1 MKKVFQ
7 KICII
12 LLILVCVLPFVFA
25 ILQSLFNSDGQ
36 LSGIAY
42 YQVFL
47 AEPVYLFRFWKSLLM
62 CLLVVAGQLI
72 VTVLG
77 GFGFAKYNFPG
88 KHVLFTI
95 LMILMTLPVQV
106 TLVPNY
112 ILFDKLHMLDSWSA
126 LILPAAF
133 SPLGT
138 FITMQSFKAIPD
150 DVIDAA
156 KIDGCNLMQVLRCV
170 VVPIARG
177 GIISAGILAFLDS
190 WNMVEQPLAYLK
202 NFTSYPL
209 SVALSVVFPSE
220 VNVQMAASLL
230 VLIPPLLL
238 FLYFNRDLVEG
249 IVIGEE
255 K

>member
-1 MKKVFQ
+1 MKKVFV
-7 KICII
+7 I
-12 LLILVCVLPFVFA
+12 LLICVCMIPFVFV
-25 ILQSLFNSDGQ
+25 IVQSLLNSDSQ
-36 LSGIAY
+36 LSGMAY

-47 AEPVYLFRFWKSLLM
+47 SEPVYLFRFWKSLLM
-62 CLLVVAGQLI
+62 CLMIVAGQLV

-77 GFGFAKYNFPG
+77 GFGFAKYDFPG

-95 LMILMTLPVQV
+95 LMILMILPVQV
-106 TLVPNY
+106 ILVPNY

-138 FITMQSFKAIPD
+138 FITMQCFRSIPD

-156 KIDGCNLMQVLRCV
+156 KIDGCNLIQVLRYV
-170 VVPIARG
+170 VIPIARG

-202 NFTSYPL
+202 SFASYPL
-209 SVALSVVFPSE
+209 SVALSVVFPKE
-220 VNVQMAASLL
+220 INVQMAACLL
-230 VLIPPLLL
+230 VLIPPLML
-238 FLYFNRDLVEG
+238 FLYFQHDLVEG

>member
-1 MKKVFQ
+1 MAYDADVQAAVEKFAAVLEDQKKRIARMKEEKDFVDYKKLDKIIIGVCGGDGIGPAITHEAQRILEFLLDGEVKKGKVEF
-7 KICII
+7 KVI
-12 LLILVCVLPFVFA
+12 
-25 ILQSLFNSDGQ
+25 DG
-36 LSGIAY
+36 L
-42 YQVFL
+42 
-47 AEPVYLFRFWKSLLM
+47 
-62 CLLVVAGQLI
+62 
-72 VTVLG
+72 
-77 GFGFAKYNFPG
+77 
-88 KHVLFTI
+88 TI
-95 LMILMTLPVQV
+95 ENRVKA
-106 TLVPNY
+106 N
-112 ILFDKLHMLDSWSA
+112 
-126 LILPAAF
+126 
-133 SPLGT
+133 
-138 FITMQSFKAIPD
+138 KAIPD

-170 VVPIARG
+170 VIPIARG

>member
-1 MKKVFQ
+1 MKKWLQ

-12 LLILVCVLPFVFA
+12 LLILVCVLPFSFVLF
-25 ILQSLFNSDGQ
+25 QSYLNSDGQ

-62 CLLVVAGQLI
+62 CLFIVVGQLV

-88 KHVLFTI
+88 KHILFTI

-106 TLVPNY
+106 ILVPSY

-138 FITMQSFKAIPD
+138 FITMQSFKAIPNE
-150 DVIDAA
+150 VIDAA

-170 VVPIARG
+170 VIPIARG

-202 NFTSYPL
+202 SFAAYPL

-238 FLYFNRDLVEG
+238 FLYFNHDLVEG

>member
-1 MKKVFQ
+1 VLFQ
-7 KICII
+7 SY
-12 LLILVCVLPFVFA
+12 L
-25 ILQSLFNSDGQ
+25 NSDGQ

-62 CLLVVAGQLI
+62 CLFIVVGQLV

-88 KHVLFTI
+88 KHILFTI

-106 TLVPNY
+106 ILIPNY

-138 FITMQSFKAIPD
+138 FITMQSFKAIPNE
-150 DVIDAA
+150 VIDAV
-156 KIDGCNLMQVLRCV
+156 KIY
-170 VVPIARG
+170 
-177 GIISAGILAFLDS
+177 SS
-190 WNMVEQPLAYLK
+190 
-202 NFTSYPL
+202 
-209 SVALSVVFPSE
+209 
-220 VNVQMAASLL
+220 
-230 VLIPPLLL
+230 
-238 FLYFNRDLVEG
+238 
-249 IVIGEE
+249 
-255 K
+255 